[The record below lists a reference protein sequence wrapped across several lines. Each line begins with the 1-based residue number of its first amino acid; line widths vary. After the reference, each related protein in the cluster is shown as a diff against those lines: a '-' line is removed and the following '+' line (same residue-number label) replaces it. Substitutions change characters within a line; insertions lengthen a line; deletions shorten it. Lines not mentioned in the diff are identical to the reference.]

1 VRPDEHVVFFL
12 ADARHHKE
20 SDIKRYNKVCLA
32 FSDTGAQ
39 NYVSV
44 GQAEVIVDQ
53 PKVREFW
60 GIPAKAWWN
69 SPDDP
74 NIRLLKV
81 TPFDAQYWDAPGSTV
96 ADVKMAAAALTGSR
110 PSMDENRK
118 VTM

>member
-1 VRPDEHVVFFL
+1 MSTPFSFL
-12 ADARHHKE
+12 RTRG
-20 SDIKRYNKVCLA
+20 DINRYNKVCLA

-44 GQAEVIVDQ
+44 GGQADVLVDL
-53 PKVREFW
+53 PKIRGLW

-81 TPFDAQYWDAPGSTV
+81 TPLDAQYSDAPGSTV
-96 ADVKMAAAALTGSR
+96 AYVKMAAAALTGSR
-110 PSMDENRK
+110 PCTSENRK
-118 VTM
+118 VIM